1 LPLDLH
7 VVRYEDMVSD
17 FRGTM
22 RQAIEFLGLPWRE
35 SVTRYAETAE
45 ARSIRTPSAEQVRQP
60 IYNTALERW
69 RRYEDQLAPV
79 LPMLA
84 RWVSAYGF
92 APA

>member
-1 LPLDLH
+1 
-7 VVRYEDMVSD
+7 MVND

-22 RQAIEFLGLPWRE
+22 QQAVEFLGLPWRD

-45 ARSIRTPSAEQVRQP
+45 ARPIRTPSAEQVRQP
-60 IYNTALERW
+60 IYNTAVERW

-79 LPMLA
+79 LPILA
-84 RWVSAYGF
+84 PWVSIYGF